1 MRISDWSSDV
11 CSSDLVAPLGVA
23 FYRGTAFPS
32 RYRSGVFVSEHG
44 SWNRSTFA
52 GYRVVFVPFVDGRP
66 SAAPEDFLSGFIAD
80 AGENQVHGRPVGIA
94 VANDGALLVADATD
108 RKSVVSG
115 KRGSVR
121 VDLGGRSII
130 TKKKKQNTTN

>member
-11 CSSDLVAPLGVA
+11 CSSDLVPDLSLGAHVAPLGVA
-23 FYRGTAFPS
+23 FYRGTAFPP

-66 SAAPEDFLSGFIAD
+66 SAAPEDFLSGFSSD
-80 AGENQVHGRPVGIA
+80 AGENQVHGGPVVIA
-94 VANDGALLVADATD
+94 VANDGALLVAADAAKT
-108 RKSVVSG
+108 
-115 KRGSVR
+115 
-121 VDLGGRSII
+121 
-130 TKKKKQNTTN
+130 

>member
-52 GYRVVFVPFVDGRP
+52 GYRVVFVPFVDGRA
-66 SAAPEDFLSGFIAD
+66 SSAPEGVLSGFLAD
-80 AGENQVHGRPVGIA
+80 AGENQGYCRAVGIA
-94 VANDGALLVADATD
+94 VANDGALLVAVFAAHMDWTVRRSAEVRG
-108 RKSVVSG
+108 RKG
-115 KRGSVR
+115 
-121 VDLGGRSII
+121 GGR
-130 TKKKKQNTTN
+130 